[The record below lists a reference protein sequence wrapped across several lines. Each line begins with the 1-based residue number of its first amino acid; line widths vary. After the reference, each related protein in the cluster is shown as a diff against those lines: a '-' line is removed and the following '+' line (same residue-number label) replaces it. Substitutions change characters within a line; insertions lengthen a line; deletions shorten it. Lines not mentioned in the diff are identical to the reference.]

1 MIVFYNCC
9 FVTIQSAVIVSLIA
23 ERDPSS
29 WRLKSDMVLIA
40 ISYIAVVGTVFR
52 FSVATWCLGR
62 RGPLYV
68 SMFKPLAV
76 VVAVGL
82 GVIFVGDALYLGRY
96 GFIYMLLNLFYKF
109 KLKITANEVIMI
121 TWTDR
126 DEPQKKKN

>member
-1 MIVFYNCC
+1 M
-9 FVTIQSAVIVSLIA
+9 Q
-23 ERDPSS
+23 
-29 WRLKSDMVLIA
+29 
-40 ISYIAVVGTVFR
+40 AVVGTVFR

-121 TWTDR
+121 TWTGR
-126 DEPQKKKN
+126 DEPQKKKTKHQVSSRNWPLNTSHMNIHVLCWCLALW